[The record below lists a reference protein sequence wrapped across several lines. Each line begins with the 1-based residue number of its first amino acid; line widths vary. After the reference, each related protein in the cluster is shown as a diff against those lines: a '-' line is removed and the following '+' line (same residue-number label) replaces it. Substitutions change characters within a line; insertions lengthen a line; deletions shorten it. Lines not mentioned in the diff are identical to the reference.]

1 MGSVELRVLCEW
13 IDHMER
19 GDRNSGLTDINGN
32 QLHMASTEIGNLSVT
47 VLEVQTVD
55 HYSHLRV

>member
-47 VLEVQTVD
+47 VLEVQIVD
-55 HYSHLRV
+55 YQ